1 MIKLHSVFLT
11 KYYSWNQLEKDIES
25 IANPVEKGEVFE
37 QFVFLYLYL
46 NSDYYQ
52 IAELYRK
59 ADLPEKHR
67 IHLHLEETDYGVDG
81 VMILKDGSYAAY
93 QAKFRTNR
101 ASPTVT
107 ELATFWT
114 ESEYADH
121 RYIVANCNSLP
132 KLAEKKKRSYQIL
145 VDAFS
150 NLDSYFFENIHSI
163 CKGQK
168 PQKKTQL
175 VPDKHQQRI
184 IHNILSGFRNNDKG
198 KLIAACGSGKTLVAL
213 WVAENLNAKNVLV
226 FTPSLALI
234 KQTLEVWTEEAKISP
249 MFLCVCSDESVVK
262 EIDSDYGDYHIGEV
276 DFPVTTDP
284 NIIKS
289 FIAVAAGFKVIF
301 STYNSA
307 SAVAQALQQ
316 EQFVFDLIIFDE
328 AHRTAGQK
336 ESEMFS
342 IALDENAIKSD
353 KRLFMTATERLVRP
367 WILEKAALADRI
379 VFSMDDESVYGKVF
393 DRYTF
398 GEAIG
403 DGVISDYR
411 ILLTAVD
418 RDEISHWIES
428 NKLLVTEIEEGTELM
443 ATAEN
448 MFKQVTLCK
457 VLKEFDVHKV
467 ISFHSLV
474 KRARNFIFG
483 ASKQSIGIKEI
494 LPLIYPE
501 TKSVSTYLDSVDGEM
516 SAGLRKRKLRDF
528 EEANIGIISN
538 AKCLTEGVDIPLI
551 DSIYFVDPKS
561 SLIDIVQACG
571 RALRKPRKEG
581 TDKIA
586 YFIVPVLLSREQNIE
601 ELIEDSTFET
611 LYNVIQALRDQDE
624 RLVVWIDRL
633 NLGVARGRDGGN
645 GDGPIVFDI
654 PEHFDL
660 SEFTKQIHLRIAEV
674 NSEPKLHD
682 RDKKAV
688 TSRRSSFQTLFKP
701 LGDYGYQSYRDNL
714 VLPTVTRYVNE
725 EDVLTHSD
733 IQINHNN
740 VSHTLRLNI
749 IRKVSGRYYELTN
762 RGKLLKNKKTDFEE
776 LFKVAM
782 LEYNS
787 GTPGNNFHPY
797 RVALTVLGEVSKF
810 NYIEFLFGV
819 YTMQDETADSISDS
833 INIIEDIRKDYPN
846 IRVLSNKNK
855 EKVLEELNNRYGVS
869 FSHVEAWQSTTSN
882 NKYIYFRNHLTLFP
896 GTNEFADEI
905 MIDDEGK
912 GAIYDLLEASRNRVV
927 SF

>member
-1 MIKLHSVFLT
+1 MIKLHSLFLT
-11 KYYSWNQLEKDIES
+11 RYSSWAQLEKDIES
-25 IANPVEKGEVFE
+25 IASPVEKGDVFE
-37 QFVFLYLYL
+37 QFVYLYLYL

-52 IAELYRK
+52 IDELYRK
-59 ADLPEKHR
+59 DDLPERHR
-67 IHLHLEETDYGVDG
+67 RHLQLEKTDYGVDG
-81 VMILKDGSYAAY
+81 VMILRDGSHAAY

-121 RYIVANCNSLP
+121 RYIIANCASLP
-132 KLAEKKKRSYQIL
+132 KLTEKKKGSYQIL
-145 VDAFS
+145 VDLFEK
-150 NLDSYFFENIHSI
+150 LDSYFFENIYAI

-168 PQKKTQL
+168 LQKRPQY
-175 VPDKHQQRI
+175 VPDKHQQRMVQ
-184 IHNILSGFRNNDKG
+184 NILSGFNNSDKG

-213 WVAENLNAKNVLV
+213 WVAEKLNAKNVVV

-234 KQTLEVWTEEAKISP
+234 KQTLEVWTDQAKNP
-249 MFLCVCSDESVVK
+249 PTFLCVCSDESVVK
-262 EIDSDYGDYHIGEV
+262 EIDSDYGDYNIGEV

-289 FIAVAAGFKVIF
+289 FLAINKDFKVIF

-307 SAVAQALQQ
+307 SSVAQAVKQ
-316 EQFVFDLIIFDE
+316 EPFVFDLMIFDE

-342 IALDENAIKSD
+342 VALDENAIKSN

-367 WILEKAALADRI
+367 WILEKAALADRV

-398 GEAIG
+398 GEAIN

-418 RDEISHWIES
+418 RGEISQWIEG
-428 NKLLVTEIEEGTELM
+428 NKLLVMDVEEDTELM

-457 VLKEFDVHKV
+457 VLKEFNVHKV

-474 KRARNFIFG
+474 RRARNFIYG

-494 LPLIYPE
+494 LHLIYPE
-501 TKSVSTYLDSVDGEM
+501 TQSISIYLDSIDGGM
-516 SAGLRKRKLRDF
+516 SAGLRKTKLRDF
-528 EEANIGIISN
+528 EEAEIGIISN
-538 AKCLTEGVDIPLI
+538 AKCLTEGIDVPLI

-571 RALRKPRKEG
+571 RALRKPRKAEA
-581 TDKIA
+581 DKIA
-586 YFIVPVLLSREQNIE
+586 YFVVPVLLSQENNIG
-601 ELIEDSTFET
+601 ELIEDSVFET

-624 RLVVWIDRL
+624 RLADWIDRL
-633 NLGVARGRDGGN
+633 NLWVARGKGGGT

-660 SEFTKQIHLRIAEV
+660 LEFTKQIHLRIAEV

-682 RDKKAV
+682 RDKNVLK
-688 TSRRSSFQTLFKP
+688 SRRSSFQTIFKP

-714 VLPTVTRYVNE
+714 VLPTVAKFINK
-725 EDVLTHSD
+725 EDVLSYSD
-733 IQINHNN
+733 IKVNHNN
-740 VSHTLRLNI
+740 VSHAVRLNV

-762 RGKLLKNKKTDFEE
+762 RGKLLKIQKTDFKE
-776 LFKVAM
+776 LFKAAM

-797 RVALTVLGEVSKF
+797 RVTLRILSEVSRF

-819 YTMQDETADSISDS
+819 YTMQDESAESISDS
-833 INIIEDIRKDYPN
+833 INIINDIRKDYPN
-846 IRVLSNKNK
+846 IRILSNNNK

-869 FSHVEAWQSTTSN
+869 FSHTEAWKSTTTN

-896 GTNEFADEI
+896 GTNQLADEI
-905 MIDDEGK
+905 IINEEEK
-912 GAIYDLLEASRNRVV
+912 GTLYDLLEASRERVV
-927 SF
+927 TF